1 MKNSLRDSR
10 FRIPDEIAS
19 PGGTSYFKN
28 DKVIKMTT
36 RNRLRLPLLL
46 IGLFAFIAAPVAAQ
60 SPNTATMIVVVVDQ
74 TGAVVKDA
82 KVSVVNTAT
91 GAVRDVISGEDG
103 SATIAALSVTGE
115 YKVTVAMTGFH
126 AAQEVTGLT
135 LRAGETATLKLKLVA
150 GGGNSE
156 VTVYGTA
163 EGVRADPQ
171 IGRRLDSPQ
180 IDETPILGRKVT
192 TLPLL
197 NSAFR
202 QGKGTGD
209 LFVNATYFIT
219 GAGSRRTTTFTL
231 DGANNDE
238 AWGRQTAIATVPL
251 GAIQE
256 ITVLSNAFSSEF
268 GWTAGPALNIVTK
281 SGTNVLHG
289 EGLFLVR
296 PGDWQAKTFSNTNF
310 CPPSVL
316 SCLLPTTLR
325 AINPVDIPDALKQV
339 SGSIGG
345 PIIKDK
351 TFFFATADYTR
362 QNRTT
367 FLSTTLPAFLLPA
380 DGRLDYTGHYRQ
392 TLFDGRLDHKLTS
405 SQTLMFRMNLDRFD
419 DDNPQDAVG
428 GTSAPSVARRYAR
441 RSWTAQVNHTSV
453 FSANLLNE
461 ARFAYLNGDPVT
473 LWEAQTLS
481 TAYTRAGSVP
491 FTIGQSRASD
501 IFGHQAQFSDTL
513 SWSRGKHYL
522 RFGGSVIHHTSGG
535 TGSEPGTAILGTFT
549 LKNTTTAPFGQLTL
563 ADVQNYTQPINFGI
577 SSYEL
582 PQWLYTG
589 FVQDSI
595 HLSRDL
601 TVDAGLRYDR
611 QTLTD
616 ATKNFAPRA
625 GFGWHPRGDSRMSIR
640 GGYGMY
646 YTQIRTNAIA
656 GYLVNGLDGLTTY
669 TATPGQLGFPTC
681 LTGSCLPLS
690 FDPKT
695 LLPSQLPARDITIR
709 AGQRDFYKAQFAKY
723 GLNFDLLPNYPDKFV
738 NPRSQVMSIGAEREV
753 VKGLFVGGDYVHQH
767 WTNLDRSVD
776 LNAPSP
782 FDRTAPGQVRTVAAA
797 NATRPILPVNG
808 GVRQVNV
815 LMNLG
820 VADYDGLQTQVSYR
834 GNSHMYAAVSYTLS
848 KATNIFEP
856 DGNGI
861 GPNESNIARL
871 GEVERGPSVV
881 DQRHRAVVTFSYRL
895 PYNITA
901 GTLTQLASSRPFNA
915 TTGVDNNGDGANNDR
930 PVIDGKVIS
939 KSAFR
944 GTPTSDVALFIEG
957 RVKTSER
964 TNVLLRLEGFNVF
977 NHGNFLGRGQ
987 TTYGDT
993 AITNTTFGQLV
1004 AVGTATNAIPAFANI
1019 DPPRMFQLQVRFIF

>member
-1 MKNSLRDSR
+1 VTTKNR
-10 FRIPDEIAS
+10 FR
-19 PGGTSYFKN
+19 
-28 DKVIKMTT
+28 V
-36 RNRLRLPLLL
+36 PLLL
-46 IGLFAFIAAPVAAQ
+46 IALFAFIAAAMIIAAAQ
-60 SPNTATMIVVVVDQ
+60 SPNTATMIVTVVDQ
-74 TGAVVKDA
+74 NDAVVRGA
-82 KVSVVNTAT
+82 NISVVNTAT
-91 GAVRDVISGEDG
+91 GAVRDTVSGAEG
-103 SATIAALSVTGE
+103 SATIAGLSLTGE
-115 YKVTVAMTGFH
+115 YRVSVAKTGFT
-126 AAQEVTGLT
+126 ADDVTGLT
-135 LRAGETATLKLKLVA
+135 LRAGETATVKVKLVVS
-150 GGGNSE
+150 GGQNE
-156 VTVYGTA
+156 VTVFGTTQ
-163 EGVRADPQ
+163 GVRTDAQ

-180 IDETPILGRKVT
+180 IDETPILGRKAT

-202 QGKGTGD
+202 QAKGTGD
-209 LFVNATYFIT
+209 LFVNQTYFVT
-219 GAGSRRTTTFTL
+219 GAGSRRTTTTTL

-238 AWGRQTAIATVPL
+238 AWGRQTMIATVPL

-256 ITVLSNAFSSEF
+256 MTVLSNAFSSEF

-281 SGTNVLHG
+281 SGTNSLHG
-289 EGLFLVR
+289 EGLFMSRL
-296 PGDWQAKTFSNTNF
+296 GGMQAKTFSTKNF
-310 CPPSVL
+310 CPPSVP
-316 SCLLPTTLR
+316 SCVTPTTLT
-325 AINPVDIPDALKQV
+325 AINPVDVPDALSQV

-367 FLSTTLPAFLLPA
+367 FLSSALPAFLLPA
-380 DGRLDYTGHYRQ
+380 DGSLDYTGHYRQ
-392 TLFDGRLDHKLTS
+392 FLFDGRLDHKLTRN
-405 SQTLMFRMNLDRFD
+405 QTLMVRMNVDRFD

-441 RSWTAQVNHTSV
+441 RSWTAQVNHTWVVNAS
-453 FSANLLNE
+453 LLNE

-481 TAYTRAGSVP
+481 TTYTRGGTVP

-501 IFGHQAQFSDTL
+501 LFGHQLQFSDTL

-549 LKNTTTAPFGQLTL
+549 FKNTTTAPFGQLTL

-577 SSYEL
+577 SSYNL
-582 PQWLYTG
+582 TQWLYTG

-595 HLSRDL
+595 HLRRDL
-601 TVDAGLRYDR
+601 TVDLGLRYDR

-616 ATKNFAPRA
+616 ATGNFAPRV
-625 GFGWHPRGDSRMSIR
+625 GFGWNPRGDSRLSIR

-646 YTQIRTNAIA
+646 YTQIQSNLIA
-656 GYLVNGLDGLTTY
+656 SYLVNGLDGLTTY
-669 TATPGQLGFPTC
+669 TATSGLGFPTC
-681 LTGSCLPLS
+681 LTCVPVSVDPRTLPAALI
-690 FDPKT
+690 
-695 LLPSQLPARDITIR
+695 PARDITIQ
-709 AGQRDFYKAQFAKY
+709 AGRRDFYKAQFARY
-723 GLNFDLLPNYPDKFV
+723 GLNFDLLPNYPDKLV

-753 VKGLFVGGDYVHQH
+753 IKGLFVGSDYVHQH
-767 WTNLDRSVD
+767 WTGLDRTVD

-782 FDRTAPGQVRTVAAA
+782 FLRTAPGQTQSVATA
-797 NATRPILPVNG
+797 NNSRPIVPAPS

-820 VADYDGLQTQVSYR
+820 VADYNGLQTQVSYR
-834 GNSHMYAAVSYTLS
+834 GNSKMYAAVSYTFS
-848 KATNIFEP
+848 KATNTTEP

-861 GPNESNIARL
+861 NPDQSNIARL
-871 GEVERGPSVV
+871 GEIERGPSVL
-881 DQRHRAVVTFSYRL
+881 DQRHRAVITFSYKL
-895 PYNITA
+895 PYHITA
-901 GTLTQLASSRPFNA
+901 GTVTQLASARPFNA

-930 PVIDGKVIS
+930 PVINGTVIS

-944 GTPTSDVALFIEG
+944 GTPTQDVSLFVEDRIK
-957 RVKTSER
+957 VSER
-964 TNVLLRLEGFNVF
+964 LAILLRLEGFNLF
-977 NHGNFLGRGQ
+977 NHGNFLGRGV
-987 TTYGDT
+987 TTYGDGAT
-993 AITNTTFGQLV
+993 PASTFGQLV